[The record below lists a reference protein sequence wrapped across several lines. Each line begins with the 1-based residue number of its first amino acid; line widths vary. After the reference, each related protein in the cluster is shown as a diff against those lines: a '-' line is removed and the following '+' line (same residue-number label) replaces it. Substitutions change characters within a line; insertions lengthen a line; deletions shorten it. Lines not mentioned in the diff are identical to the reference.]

1 MSTFVLIP
9 GAGGNA
15 EYWSLLVRELE
26 RRGHEA
32 IAVDIPEQD
41 PALGLPEYADIV
53 VAAIDGRDGVVLVA
67 QSLGGFTA
75 PMVAT
80 RVPVAMI
87 VLVNAMIP
95 LPGETP
101 GAWWDDVESGAARRA
116 ADAAA
121 GRDGAFDLETYFLH
135 DLSDEARAVLY
146 ARPAYEPSNTPFDQP
161 CEFERW
167 PDVPTK
173 VLIGADDR
181 FFPADFQRRV
191 AKDRLG
197 LDADEIP
204 GGHLVALSNPEGVA
218 DKLVGYV

>member
-181 FFPADFQRRV
+181 FFPANFQRRV